1 MKIGVSFTPR
11 LATISPSPSIMDP
24 YYICCVLLYNIIV
37 SLSCCQHCT
46 HPNLGSTSGS
56 ETIPLTLARAVWGNW
71 DWDSAKANWTPVRS
85 TPGTVVG
92 SLLEMAPAV
101 LFMNSRPW
109 PASNCVRNCLS
120 AGLSRGNWQPNLPI
134 IFFILYSFLLWLW
147 DEVVPPKVKG
157 YVFLGLLLW

>member
-1 MKIGVSFTPR
+1 MGIVFSGSESSYNCLSFR
-11 LATISPSPSIMDP
+11 LFYVQYCYNAMQCFISIFCVQYCRYTFPSRH
-24 YYICCVLLYNIIV
+24 Y
-37 SLSCCQHCT
+37 T

-101 LFMNSRPW
+101 RFMNSRPW

-134 IFFILYSFLLWLW
+134 NFFYFI
-147 DEVVPPKVKG
+147 VKPKA
-157 YVFLGLLLW
+157 